1 MQVEKKR
8 GLKDDPGVFGRNIR
22 VNGSSFIEMR
32 ITMRKASFDKGG
44 KEISVLSLA
53 RHRFISS
60 WTCHVFSLIHDSD
73 LKVERSVKKY
83 IRVNLMI
90 ISSI

>member
-1 MQVEKKR
+1 MI
-8 GLKDDPGVFGRNIR
+8 PVFWQKHK
-22 VNGSSFIEMR
+22 VNGGSFIEMR

-44 KEISVLSLA
+44 KEISILSLA

-73 LKVERSVKKY
+73 LKVERSVKNIY
-83 IRVNLMI
+83 V
-90 ISSI
+90 